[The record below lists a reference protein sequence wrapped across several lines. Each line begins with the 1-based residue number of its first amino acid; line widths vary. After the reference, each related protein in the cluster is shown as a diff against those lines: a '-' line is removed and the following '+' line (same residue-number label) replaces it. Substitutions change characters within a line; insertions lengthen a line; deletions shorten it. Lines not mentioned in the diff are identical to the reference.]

1 MTRTGASVHVQ
12 DVMTRDVVAVNPH
25 DTLREALGLMVEN
38 RVAALPVVDGHER
51 CVGILSVTD
60 LLSMTQDLGDELNA
74 LAESGGLDHEMLIE
88 KLEHAELLTDEV
100 SSRMSGNVVTVRGE
114 DSLRQAAEAIL
125 KNRVHRLVVVDAKQR
140 LQGIVST
147 TDLLAAY
154 VNNSPS

>member
-25 DTLREALGLMVEN
+25 DTIRDALGLMVEN
-38 RVAALPVVDGHER
+38 RVAALPVVDSHER

-60 LLSMTQDLGDELNA
+60 LLSMTRDLGDELDA
-74 LAESGGLDHEMLIE
+74 LSESGGLDHEMLIE

-100 SSRMSGNVVTVRGE
+100 SSRMSSGVVTVRPE
-114 DSLRQAAEAIL
+114 ETLRHAAEAIL
-125 KNRVHRLVVVDAKQR
+125 KNRVHRLVVVDAQGR

-154 VNNSPS
+154 VSNSPS